1 MNWEL
6 FYLSGGFILGVIAS
20 AVHSAPRI
28 KDLKREIEFWRNQ
41 SKQYEERDRIVS
53 QEIAR
58 LKGTT
63 ERTLT

>member
-6 FYLSGGFILGVIAS
+6 FYLSGGFLLGVIAS

-28 KDLKREIEFWRNQ
+28 RDLKREIEFWRHQ
-41 SKQYEERDRIVS
+41 AREYEDRERIVA

-58 LKGTT
+58 LKGH
-63 ERTLT
+63 